1 MPGGYKRESTLK
13 EFSNAS
19 GAARAASMPIA
30 SMWSMRRGRWTEP
43 EAREALRDALSCE
56 VGFHAHNNLSL
67 AVANSLAAVEEGAVQ
82 VDGSA
87 CGLGAGA
94 GNAMTE
100 VLVAVLEKLGGGSFQ
115 DHGCGRGEGTPGN
128 AACTG
133 DRSGELDLRR
143 LSYDR

>member
-87 CGLGAGA
+87 CGLGAGGRQCHDRGA
-94 GNAMTE
+94 
-100 VLVAVLEKLGGGSFQ
+100 GGGFRKA
-115 DHGCGRGEGTPGN
+115 RGWIFS
-128 AACTG
+128 
-133 DRSGELDLRR
+133 RSWMRPRR
-143 LSYDR
+143 RYAR